1 MYPVSVRQIKFV
13 NPEGGDYRLRPDS
26 PLKAK
31 GTGGADI
38 GADFEAIRRAVFL
51 R

>member
-1 MYPVSVRQIKFV
+1 MYPASWRQLKFV
-13 NPEGGDYRLRPDS
+13 NPEGGDFRLRPDS

-38 GADFEAIRRAVFL
+38 GADFEAIMRATSAN
-51 R
+51 